1 LVFVLGITQMNA
13 NDEIPEGYRIAVE
26 HRLAVMNTGKLI
38 WFLII
43 ALSIWGIFSS
53 QYHLILVALISG
65 WVAMWLLSIHAANN
79 VEKLTGLSHQKQAEI
94 WNTFKK
100 GLKSLN
106 DNNS

>member
-1 LVFVLGITQMNA
+1 MNED
-13 NDEIPEGYRIAVE
+13 DEIPEEYRIAVE
-26 HRLAVMNTGKLI
+26 HRLAVMKTGKSI

-43 ALSIWGIFSS
+43 ALSLWGIFSS

-65 WVAMWLLSIHAANN
+65 WVAMWLVSIHAANK

-94 WNTFKK
+94 WNTFKI

-106 DNNS
+106 DKDS